1 MKRGYRRLLI
11 FEAILIL
18 ILSMN
23 SFIFKMLSGYYMV
36 IFLLLLTI
44 VFKFLFGFEKDKHRY
59 TKDIIYE
66 ILITLLIFF
75 LLFYLAGLFLSF
87 AKTGNYY
94 TLNNIFTFIIPI
106 ILTICLKEFLRYE
119 IITKSEGSKLL
130 YVSSCILF
138 IFIDVTTAIGYN
150 NFSSKYSTFI
160 FLALTLL
167 PAISTN
173 ISCSYISQ
181 KTGYKPVIIYL
192 LIMNLYIYLLPV
204 IPNPNE
210 YLTSLIRFL
219 LPILVAYRVYNFYK
233 KDITK
238 KEVEEV
244 EISKTN
250 KFIALLIPT
259 IIVIFLVYITSGYF
273 KYWAIAIISGS
284 MSPNINKGDVVI
296 VEKINKDYSKLR
308 KGQVVAYKYHGIIVV
323 HRLEKILKI
332 GDTYYFYSKGDANKD
347 IDNYQIDEDMII
359 GVVNLKIPYI
369 GYPTVWLNTL

>member
-1 MKRGYRRLLI
+1 
-11 FEAILIL
+11 
-18 ILSMN
+18 
-23 SFIFKMLSGYYMV
+23 
-36 IFLLLLTI
+36 
-44 VFKFLFGFEKDKHRY
+44 
-59 TKDIIYE
+59 
-66 ILITLLIFF
+66 
-75 LLFYLAGLFLSF
+75 
-87 AKTGNYY
+87 
-94 TLNNIFTFIIPI
+94 
-106 ILTICLKEFLRYE
+106 
-119 IITKSEGSKLL
+119 
-130 YVSSCILF
+130 
-138 IFIDVTTAIGYN
+138 
-150 NFSSKYSTFI
+150 
-160 FLALTLL
+160 
-167 PAISTN
+167 
-173 ISCSYISQ
+173 
-181 KTGYKPVIIYL
+181 
-192 LIMNLYIYLLPV
+192 MNLYIYLLPV